1 MDLLALRSFLEVCRH
16 GSISAAA
23 HTLGYTQS
31 ALSRQV
37 AGLEARLGGPLLA
50 RHARGVRLT
59 RAGEVLREHAI
70 VILARVERA
79 EEEVRTAE
87 DRAVTRVRVGAVPT
101 AAVSLLPDALTAFA
115 AERPAVRVT
124 FAEDFSP
131 RLVPRLLDGEF
142 DVAVVTDY
150 PPGLPVYAG
159 LDLVHVLD
167 DELYA
172 VLPAGHRLAGRD
184 VLELAELADET
195 WVEDYEG
202 AAAVLTGACARAGFT
217 PRIDIECGGWLG
229 KQAFVAAGFG
239 VMLAPGLLTRA
250 IHRGLTLHRLV
261 DPPRRSVYAA
271 LPRRP
276 ERSDHP
282 DHPDRPDRPTG
293 NADAVDRFVRAL
305 VRTARVQDR

>member
-37 AGLEARLGGPLLA
+37 AGLEARLGTVLLE
-50 RHARGVRLT
+50 RHARGVRST
-59 RAGEVLREHAI
+59 PAGDVLREHAAA
-70 VILARVERA
+70 ILARVERA
-79 EEEVRTAE
+79 EEEVRAAR
-87 DRAVTRVRVGAVPT
+87 DRVGTRVRVGAVPT
-101 AAVSLLPDALTAFA
+101 AAVSLLPDTLTAFT
-115 AERPAVRVT
+115 AELPGVRVT

-131 RLVPRLLDGEF
+131 GLIPRLLDGEF

-150 PPGLPVYAG
+150 PPGLPAHAG
-159 LDLVHVLD
+159 IRLTHVLD
-167 DELYA
+167 DELRA
-172 VLPAGHRLAGRD
+172 VLPAGHRLAGREVID
-184 VLELAELADET
+184 LAELADET

-229 KQAFVAAGFG
+229 KQAFVVAGFG

-250 IHRGLTLHRLV
+250 IHPELTLHRLA

-271 LPRRP
+271 RP
-276 ERSDHP
+276 Q
-282 DHPDRPDRPTG
+282 RPDPAS
-293 NADAVDRFVRAL
+293 ADAVDRFVAAL
-305 VRTARVQDR
+305 VHVAAHQDR